1 MDANESTVTSLAD
14 VEHRFIS
21 DMLHEPHAT
30 RAQNAAIGDVKYVR
44 TEILHR
50 TEPFCVLGIPGV
62 GSAFLEHV
70 VLQLAFPGLV
80 ANGTIERMMDEGLI
94 LEFGVLKG
102 SSINFFAR
110 NMRDRTIHG
119 FDSFEGFGEVPTG
132 VWKKYS
138 TRNKSYFKNEL
149 PEVEKNVILHKGYF
163 HYTLPEFIKNHTE
176 DISLLHIDCD
186 IYSSTREIFQN
197 LGAQI
202 VPGTIII
209 FDEYFNYPGWQFHEY
224 LAFQEFVKK
233 YDIKYTVLA
242 YGANAEGFG
251 FYGKVALRID
261 SRS

>member
-1 MDANESTVTSLAD
+1 MERVLNVATIYHKLK
-14 VEHRFIS
+14 FIGYRNAYEIPS
-21 DMLHEPHAT
+21 MLHLIPKHIRIDKSLERTLAKKFQDDGALKCSNQSEV
-30 RAQNAAIGDVKYVR
+30 REIAIK
-44 TEILHR
+44 
-50 TEPFCVLGIPGV
+50 
-62 GSAFLEHV
+62 
-70 VLQLAFPGLV
+70 
-80 ANGTIERMMDEGLI
+80 RMMAEGLI

-251 FYGKVALRID
+251 FYGKMALRID
-261 SRS
+261 EITKF

>member
-1 MDANESTVTSLAD
+1 MNLRIDKSLEGTLAKKFQD
-14 VEHRFIS
+14 DGALKCSNQSE
-21 DMLHEPHAT
+21 
-30 RAQNAAIGDVKYVR
+30 VR
-44 TEILHR
+44 EI
-50 TEPFCVLGIPGV
+50 
-62 GSAFLEHV
+62 AM
-70 VLQLAFPGLV
+70 
-80 ANGTIERMMDEGLI
+80 ERMMAEGLI

-119 FDSFEGFGEVPTG
+119 FDSFEGFGEVPSG

-138 TRNKSYFKNEL
+138 TRNKSYFKNEP

-209 FDEYFNYPGWQFHEY
+209 F
-224 LAFQEFVKK
+224 
-233 YDIKYTVLA
+233 
-242 YGANAEGFG
+242 
-251 FYGKVALRID
+251 
-261 SRS
+261 S